1 MSRHKGKKTQKD
13 KKNKKTKTENVAN
26 RRRVYD
32 VTQVTY
38 EIIIGLERPSCEPRC
53 TRATLVSFPYH
64 VRHFCRAHTPIFY
77 LHIYPLR
84 ASFTQTHHFATSRFL
99 HFSFIY
105 RISTIAR
112 ATTSL
117 PPRLLSFVCGE
128 NLRAVPIIAP
138 LFFAYLS
145 GDTARNDRA
154 MTTRFSSSRAR
165 ARIHCIGKK
174 SRRTLACR
182 EKLSSSSSSLLSRS
196 SSRKITSRARTRR
209 ASRASS
215 RILLQPRCYTDLFP
229 PDESWIK
236 RLVVLRLAYTH
247 IPFSVS
253 PVSFHLILSSNC
265 RQRH

>member
-117 PPRLLSFVCGE
+117 PPPPPVIFCLRGEPSCRSDHRAIILRIPIWRHGAERPRDDDAVFV
-128 NLRAVPIIAP
+128 LA
-138 LFFAYLS
+138 
-145 GDTARNDRA
+145 
-154 MTTRFSSSRAR
+154 RAR
-165 ARIHCIGKK
+165 AYTLYRQKIASYTRV
-174 SRRTLACR
+174 SRETIVVVVVVVVAFQFAKNHL
-182 EKLSSSSSSLLSRS
+182 
-196 SSRKITSRARTRR
+196 
-209 ASRASS
+209 
-215 RILLQPRCYTDLFP
+215 
-229 PDESWIK
+229 ESAHTPGVEDIVENSPATK
-236 RLVVLRLAYTH
+236 VLH
-247 IPFSVS
+247 GSIS
-253 PVSFHLILSSNC
+253 PG
-265 RQRH
+265 